1 MHNFCV
7 VDMSNFYLDVIKD
20 RLYVEKEDS
29 ATRRAAQTT
38 IYTILDTLTRLLAPI
53 LAFTSEEIWSY
64 LPHKTGDDPESV
76 MFNEIPSQPHIT
88 RDDAFMDKWDRIHAL
103 REDVQKA
110 LEIARTAKLIGGSLD
125 AKVTL
130 FATGDQ
136 LAFIRSIKEMLP
148 AILIVSALEIAE
160 DGTGDYTGEVEGVS
174 ITVAHAD
181 GHKCGRCWSFS
192 DTVGTDAEHPELC
205 ARCAAILHE

>member
-1 MHNFCV
+1 MVH
-7 VDMSNFYLDVIKD
+7 LQ
-20 RLYVEKEDS
+20 
-29 ATRRAAQTT
+29 A
-38 IYTILDTLTRLLAPI
+38 
-53 LAFTSEEIWSY
+53 EEIWSY

-76 MFNEIPSQPHIT
+76 MFNEIPSQPHIA

-136 LAFIRSIKEMLP
+136 LAFTPPWKYPSRTRSTMRTRI
-148 AILIVSALEIAE
+148 SARA
-160 DGTGDYTGEVEGVS
+160 S
-174 ITVAHAD
+174 
-181 GHKCGRCWSFS
+181 
-192 DTVGTDAEHPELC
+192 
-205 ARCAAILHE
+205 

>member
-1 MHNFCV
+1 M
-7 VDMSNFYLDVIKD
+7 
-20 RLYVEKEDS
+20 
-29 ATRRAAQTT
+29 
-38 IYTILDTLTRLLAPI
+38 
-53 LAFTSEEIWSY
+53 
-64 LPHKTGDDPESV
+64 
-76 MFNEIPSQPHIT
+76 
-88 RDDAFMDKWDRIHAL
+88 
-103 REDVQKA
+103 
-110 LEIARTAKLIGGSLD
+110 
-125 AKVTL
+125 TL